1 MILTLLFVCNINC
14 SCNINSICNCYF
26 RVQGGGFKEL
36 DDAELEEA
44 RRRRQQYKQ
53 GAEDDEE

>member
-1 MILTLLFVCNINC
+1 MLCCGVPCCVL
-14 SCNINSICNCYF
+14 
-26 RVQGGGFKEL
+26 QGGGFKEL